1 MARCRYDL
9 LLNPLGPN
17 VKLISY
23 DNGLILLY
31 KMQQTPQERKPSR
44 LAGGFNSQMFN
55 RHSIGGPLAVCD
67 ASHKGGVMI
76 PQGSLPQ
83 GSHNNS
89 LGGGRKVTQ
98 LMLTIR
104 PDNNT
109 DSDKLVGVIP
119 MPVGP
124 SNPHFQHL
132 TNFLAQLLPDAIRK
146 WAEQNPQ
153 AVELDKLTTNPSSS
167 SVSGITPPPPNILPL
182 PLQFGFQNSNFGTNL
197 MMDQFT
203 QNNPHGV
210 QSGVSNDSVN
220 PMLLHMAPPG
230 GGIYQILLVCICH

>member
-89 LGGGRKVTQ
+89 LGGG
-98 LMLTIR
+98 
-104 PDNNT
+104 NN
-109 DSDKLVGVIP
+109 VP
-119 MPVGP
+119 PVG
-124 SNPHFQHL
+124 
-132 TNFLAQLLPDAIRK
+132 
-146 WAEQNPQ
+146 
-153 AVELDKLTTNPSSS
+153 
-167 SVSGITPPPPNILPL
+167 
-182 PLQFGFQNSNFGTNL
+182 
-197 MMDQFT
+197 
-203 QNNPHGV
+203 
-210 QSGVSNDSVN
+210 
-220 PMLLHMAPPG
+220 
-230 GGIYQILLVCICH
+230 ICHLIDQLGQDTYSDILEKRLKCTESDMTS